1 MGSLAAMVIDGYS
14 LGQDR
19 CRASPASYK
28 THLHGEALGQ
38 GLLGPAT
45 VSPIATRNAGSQA

>member
-1 MGSLAAMVIDGYS
+1 MINGYS
-14 LGQDR
+14 LGQDS

-28 THLHGEALGQ
+28 AHLHGEAWGQ

-45 VSPIATRNAGSQA
+45 ASPIATRNAGSQA